1 MIRLQRAYQAL
12 LVLAIAAVGLLAAAG
27 AQTIDP
33 HRVYEQ
39 RCGNCHHEHG
49 ADLARLK
56 FTLKDG
62 ALQVTRTGK
71 DVSGLLRSHHGVRL
85 SAEET
90 AALVTLFE
98 AGLASGGV
106 YQHLCARCH
115 ERAVTFA
122 RSKLNMRDG
131 QVRTLVGDRDVAL
144 LLKDHGGATAS
155 EIDVLIEMLKRQ
167 LQTQEK

>member
-1 MIRLQRAYQAL
+1 MIRLQRTCQAF
-12 LVLAIAAVGLLAAAG
+12 LVFAISGVSVVSGAG

-56 FTLKDG
+56 FAMKDG
-62 ALQVTRTGK
+62 KLQVERTGK

-98 AGLASGGV
+98 AALASGGV
-106 YQHLCARCH
+106 YQHRCARCH

-122 RSKLNMRDG
+122 RSKLIMRDG
-131 QVRTLVGDRDVAL
+131 QVRTLDGDRDVAL
-144 LLKDHGGATAS
+144 LLKDHGGATES